1 MPNFKEALSKVIL
14 IFFNVSPCCTIFFRA
29 INRFSPPQ
37 KQTLIRFLS
46 LLCEIFVK
54 RLKSHNLQNLVRIVT
69 SWIKWVKITSWKSPA
84 SQILKPKNV
93 LNESIICVFPC
104 VVLFPSN
111 LILRHLKVLK
121 LLIFLCEAL
130 FSIEFPK
137 YWYNFESEN
146 VFVTSTPLVEKKIS

>member
-14 IFFNVSPCCTIFFRA
+14 IFFNVSPCCTKFFRA

-69 SWIKWVKITSWKSPA
+69 SWIKWVKITS
-84 SQILKPKNV
+84 
-93 LNESIICVFPC
+93 
-104 VVLFPSN
+104 
-111 LILRHLKVLK
+111 
-121 LLIFLCEAL
+121 
-130 FSIEFPK
+130 
-137 YWYNFESEN
+137 
-146 VFVTSTPLVEKKIS
+146 